1 MKPEL
6 VFPGSV
12 LTDELARDVPEYV
25 SNTLEQYTD
34 YVRSAADQVTGMLDG
49 LRSSLSS
56 TTEDIAK
63 LESAINSFL
72 LSTSTSNVFT
82 ITEELSSPEST
93 QSSTLYLDTT
103 VAGLTLQPGE
113 MENIN
118 SRIVDVKESGNGIPG
133 NNLVVESISRP
144 ASGDENP
151 SVKLVGESDNHAVML
166 QCLDGSE
173 DTWFE
178 WESVVIPP
186 QQPAVQV
193 GRAWIYGGSNRIDVR
208 QVTSDLDWK
217 VDVFHPGSEKP
228 VENAPLVTFAPAPT
242 DNMLAR
248 VTLVFG
254 VDEVRDNVF
263 LGIVP
268 YTIAGLPP
276 ILESIETSTD
286 GTTWSRLDIR
296 PGLRIRETYSLYKAV
311 RIALNR
317 FAWVRITLRAG
328 GWYSPRKGLGHP
340 FGAVLV
346 HERFQQKVL
355 GFKLK
360 DERRQWWQ
368 RVSIGKRGVGT
379 IVTKEND
386 VLKIVGAVAGAA
398 YAAAGGLAG
407 TFIASAVSS
416 LVGSVAAALVAPV
429 TIVLGAVIGSWLAS
443 NIFSEKKERWIAKEE
458 TGVDVFDGWRS
469 AIGIREIRM
478 VRATYASSGY
488 WVSRPYLFP
497 SAVKSIRLLASD
509 SVPDG
514 GEISYHI
521 STDGTTWIPVQNG
534 EELSLDKPTSSVM
547 VRIDM
552 NSTDKYASPVVFGF
566 ELEGRV

>member
-34 YVRSAADQVTGMLDG
+34 HIRSAADQVTGVLDK

-56 TTEDIAK
+56 SAQDIAK
-63 LESAINSFL
+63 LENAINSFL
-72 LSTSTSNVFT
+72 LSTSTSNLFT

-93 QSSTLYLDTT
+93 QSSTLHLDTT

-113 MENIN
+113 MENLN
-118 SRIVDVKESGNGIPG
+118 SRIVDVKEYGNGIPG

-208 QVTSDLDWK
+208 QVTNNLDWT

-228 VENAPLVTFAPAPT
+228 VENVPLVTFAPAPDDT
-242 DNMLAR
+242 MLAR
-248 VTLVFG
+248 LTLVFG

-263 LGIVP
+263 LDIVP

-276 ILESIETSTD
+276 ILESVETSTD
-286 GTTWSRLDIR
+286 GTTWNKLDIR

-317 FAWVRITLRAG
+317 FSWVRITLKAG

-346 HERFQQKVL
+346 HERFEQRLV
-355 GFKLK
+355 FFSRV
-360 DERRQWWQ
+360 DHREWWQ
-368 RVSIGKRGVGT
+368 RVSTGKRGIGT
-379 IVTKEND
+379 IVVKEND

-407 TFIASAVSS
+407 TFIANAVSS
-416 LVGSVAAALVAPV
+416 LLGSAAAALAGPV
-429 TIVLGAVIGSWLAS
+429 TIIIGAVLGSWLAK
-443 NIFSEKKERWIAKEE
+443 NIFSEKKERWIVKEE
-458 TGVDVFDGWRS
+458 IGTDVFDGWRS

-478 VRATYASSGY
+478 VQATYASSGY
-488 WVSRPYLFP
+488 WVSRPYRFP
-497 SAVKSIRLLASD
+497 SAVKSIRLLASY

-514 GEISYHI
+514 GEVSYHI
-521 STDGTTWIPVQNG
+521 STDGTTWLPVQNG

-552 NSTDKYASPVVFGF
+552 SSTDKYASPVVFGF

>member
-34 YVRSAADQVTGMLDG
+34 YVRSAADQVTGVLDR

-56 TTEDIAK
+56 AAQDIAK

-72 LSTSTSNVFT
+72 LSSSTSHLFT

-103 VAGLTLQPGE
+103 VAGLTLKPAE
-113 MENIN
+113 MENLN
-118 SRIVDVKESGNGIPG
+118 SRIVDIREYGNGIPG
-133 NNLVVESISRP
+133 NNMVVESIYRP
-144 ASGDENP
+144 VSGDENP
-151 SVKLVGESDNHAVML
+151 SVKLVGESDNHAVLL

-193 GRAWIYGGSNRIDVR
+193 GRAWIYGGSNLIDVR
-208 QVTSDLDWK
+208 QVTNNLDWT

-228 VENAPLVTFAPAPT
+228 VENVPLATFAPAPDDT
-242 DNMLAR
+242 MLAR
-248 VTLVFG
+248 LTLVFA

-263 LGIVP
+263 LDIVP
-268 YTIAGLPP
+268 YTIAGIPI
-276 ILESIETSTD
+276 ILESVETSTD
-286 GTTWSRLDIR
+286 GTTWNKLDIR
-296 PGLRIRETYSLYKAV
+296 PGLRIMETYTLSKAV

-317 FAWVRITLRAG
+317 FSWIRITLKAG
-328 GWYSPRKGLGHP
+328 GWYSPRKGLGHM

-346 HERFQQKVL
+346 HERFQQKFL

-368 RVSIGKRGVGT
+368 RVSIGKRGIGT

-386 VLKIVGAVAGAA
+386 VLKIVGAVVGAA

-407 TFIASAVSS
+407 TSIATAVSS
-416 LVGSVAAALVAPV
+416 LLGSAAAALAAPV
-429 TIVLGAVIGSWLAS
+429 TIVLGAILGSWLAS
-443 NIFSEKKERWIAKEE
+443 NIFSEKKERWIVKEE
-458 TGVDVFDGWRS
+458 TGIDVFDGWRS

-478 VRATYASSGY
+478 VQATYASSGY
-488 WVSRPYLFP
+488 WISRPYRFP
-497 SAVKSIRLLASD
+497 TAVKSIRLLASD

-514 GEISYHI
+514 AEVSYHI
-521 STDGTTWIPVQNG
+521 STDGTTWLPAQKGV
-534 EELSLDKPTSSVM
+534 ELPLDKPSSSVM

-552 NSTDKYASPVVFGF
+552 SSTDKYASPVVFGF